1 MSVISLRTILVRG
14 KNQMTHDKKVQKNL
28 EEVRQLEK
36 EFGGYRWDIIL
47 SVLVNRLNNSTAGL
61 SILTYVLIAL
71 TIVLAILAVRASA

>member
-1 MSVISLRTILVRG
+1 
-14 KNQMTHDKKVQKNL
+14 MTHDKKVQKNL

-47 SVLVNRLNNSTAGL
+47 SVLVNRLNNTTARL

-71 TIVLAILAVRASA
+71 TIVLAILTVKASA